1 MKFEKFTLG
10 LTLLMLSATTAAAD
24 CAFKNEIPIKAIT
37 SAFPAYKAIADNMQE
52 CGNVQVELDQEVRTK
67 SAPALA
73 ANPALYHISS
83 VHNGTIV
90 PLLNQDT
97 IRPLDDLVAKYGQGL
112 NPNQLIK
119 IDGKIMAIAFMVNM
133 QHLMYRKDI
142 FADLGIEVP
151 TDYEQVLAAAKKIKE
166 AGVVDYPLGATWM
179 ADWNIGIDFDNL
191 FVGYGGE
198 FVNDDNTPAVNSEAG
213 RKTLEMM
220 RKLSEYMN
228 PEYLVADATYVQQ
241 QFQQKKIAFS
251 NFWASRAAKMDDP
264 AESQVIGLIG
274 TASAPAAV
282 PGGIPA
288 VMFSWDGIAIAK
300 NITDEEAEAAFRV
313 ALEGG
318 DTEMVKENNDLAV
331 WLIDGYQ
338 PTEMAKGAI
347 ETIQN
352 GAKPNPSTVWRG
364 LINDAIEKNV
374 VEFMTGKKTVDQTL
388 TDIEAA
394 YTTSAKEA
402 GLL

>member
-1 MKFEKFTLG
+1 MIRKLTFG
-10 LTLLMLSATTAAAD
+10 LTLSILAAGGAAAD
-24 CAFKNEIPIKAIT
+24 CAFENDVPIKVIT

-73 ANPALYHISS
+73 ADPALYHISS

-90 PLLNQDT
+90 PLLNEGT
-97 IRPLDDLVAKYGQGL
+97 IRPLDELVAEFGQDL
-112 NPNQLIK
+112 NPNQLIR

-142 FADLGIEVP
+142 FDELGIEVP
-151 TDYEQVLAAAKKIKE
+151 QNYDEVLAAAEKIE
-166 AGVVDYPLGATWM
+166 QAGVVDYPLGATWM
-179 ADWNIGIDFDNL
+179 ADWNIGIDFNNL
-191 FVGYGGE
+191 FVGYGGT
-198 FVNDDNTPAVNSEAG
+198 FVNDDNTPAVDSEAG

-220 RKLSEYMN
+220 KKLAAYMD

-241 QFQQKKIAFS
+241 QFQLKKIAFS

-264 AESQVIGLIG
+264 NESEVVGLVA
-274 TASAPAAV
+274 TAAAPAAE

-288 VMFSWDGIAIAK
+288 AMYSWDGFAIAK
-300 NITDEEAEAAFRV
+300 NISDEEAEAAFRV

-318 DTEMVKENNDLAV
+318 DAEMVEENNDLAI
-331 WLIDGYQ
+331 WLIDGFE
-338 PTEMAKGAI
+338 PTEMADGAI
-347 ETIQN
+347 ATIEN
-352 GAKPNPSTVWRG
+352 GAKPTPSTIWRG

-374 VEFMTGKKTVDQTL
+374 VEFMTGKKTADETL
-388 TDIEAA
+388 ADIEAA

>member
-1 MKFEKFTLG
+1 MIKTFVTSLTVTL
-10 LTLLMLSATTAAAD
+10 MASTASFAA
-24 CAFKNEIPIKAIT
+24 CAFENKVPVKALT
-37 SAFPAYKAIADNMQE
+37 AAFPAYVVIAEHMKA
-52 CGNVQVELDQEVRTK
+52 CGMVQVELDQEVRTK

-90 PLLNQDT
+90 PLLNEDT
-97 IRPLDDLVAKYGQGL
+97 IRPLDDLVAKYGQNL
-112 NPNQLIK
+112 NPNQLIR
-119 IDGKIMAIAFMVNM
+119 IDGKFMAIAYMVNM

-142 FADLGIEVP
+142 FEDLGIAVPENYDEVL
-151 TDYEQVLAAAKKIKE
+151 EAAEKIKA

-179 ADWNIGIDFDNL
+179 ADWNIGIDFNNL
-191 FVGYGGE
+191 FVGFGGK

-213 RKTLEMM
+213 LKTLDMM
-220 RKLSEYMN
+220 KRLSAYMN

-251 NFWASRAAKMDDP
+251 NFWASRSARMDDP
-264 AESQVIGLIG
+264 AESQVVGLIG
-274 TASAPAAV
+274 TAAAPAAM

-288 VMFSWDGIAIAK
+288 SMFSWDGIAIAK

-318 DTEMVKENNDLAV
+318 DEEMVKANNDLAV
-331 WLIDGYQ
+331 WLINGYV
-338 PTEMAKGAI
+338 PSDMAKGAI
-347 ETIQN
+347 ETIQK
-352 GAKPNPSTVWRG
+352 GAKPNASTIWRG
-364 LINDAIEKNV
+364 LINAAIEKNV
-374 VEFMTGKKTVDQTL
+374 VSFMTGQKTAEQTL
-388 TDIEAA
+388 AYIEAA
-394 YTTSAKEA
+394 YIVSAKEA

>member
-1 MKFEKFTLG
+1 
-10 LTLLMLSATTAAAD
+10 MLSRFTISVALSLMTATAVSAD
-24 CAFKNEIPIKAIT
+24 CAFENDVPVKAIT

-90 PLLNQDT
+90 PLLNEDT
-97 IRPLDDLVAKYGQGL
+97 IRPLDDLVAKYGQDL
-112 NPNQLIK
+112 SPNQLIK
-119 IDGKIMAIAFMVNM
+119 IDGKTMAIAFMVNM

-142 FADLGIEVP
+142 LEDLGIEAP
-151 TDYEQVLAAAKKIKE
+151 QTYDELLAVAEKIKQ
-166 AGVVDYPLGATWM
+166 ADVVEYPLGATWM
-179 ADWNIGIDFDNL
+179 ADWNIGIDFNNL
-191 FVGYGGE
+191 FVGFGGT

-213 RKTLEMM
+213 MKTLEMM
-220 RKLSEYMN
+220 KKLSAYMD
-228 PEYLVADATYVQQ
+228 PEYLVADATFVQQ
-241 QFQQKKIAFS
+241 QFQQKKIAMS

-264 AESQVIGLIG
+264 EESQVIGLIG
-274 TASAPAAV
+274 TGAAPAAV
-282 PGGIPA
+282 AGGIPA
-288 VMFSWDGIAIAK
+288 AMFSWDGIAIAK

-331 WLIDGYQ
+331 WLIEGYA
-338 PTEMAKGAI
+338 PTDMAKGAI
-347 ETIQN
+347 DTIQN
-352 GAKPNPSTVWRG
+352 GAKPTPSTVWRG

-374 VEFMTGKKTVDQTL
+374 VEFMTGKKTAEETL
-388 TDIEAA
+388 SDIETA